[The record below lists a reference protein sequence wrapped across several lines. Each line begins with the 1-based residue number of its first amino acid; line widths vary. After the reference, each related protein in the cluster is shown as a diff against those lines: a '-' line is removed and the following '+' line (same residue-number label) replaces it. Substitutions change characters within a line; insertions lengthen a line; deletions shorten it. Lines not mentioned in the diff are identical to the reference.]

1 MSEGVGN
8 PEVAIQPRRRRI
20 SVVWIIPIVAILIG
34 GWLAYTTISE
44 KGPTI
49 TITFETAEGLEA
61 GKTKVKLKDVE
72 IGLVESIHFQPD
84 LSGVIVTASLT
95 KGAEPYLTDKT
106 RFWVCVRGSAP
117 AESPGLARSSR
128 ALMSR

>member
-1 MSEGVGN
+1 MSEGAGN

-49 TITFETAEGLEA
+49 TITFETAEGD
-61 GKTKVKLKDVE
+61 GDVLRFSVE
-72 IGLVESIHFQPD
+72 QLLLLV
-84 LSGVIVTASLT
+84 A
-95 KGAEPYLTDKT
+95 
-106 RFWVCVRGSAP
+106 
-117 AESPGLARSSR
+117 
-128 ALMSR
+128 